1 MPFALSLFI
10 HAQVPNCIMN
20 TCTTYETDIY
30 SEIHLRL
37 ETKIVCIRD
46 SERVKT
52 DRNSITEYTN

>member
-1 MPFALSLFI
+1 MPFALLLFI
-10 HAQVPNCIMN
+10 HAQVSNCIMN
-20 TCTTYETDIY
+20 ITYETDIY
-30 SEIHLRL
+30 SEIYLRL